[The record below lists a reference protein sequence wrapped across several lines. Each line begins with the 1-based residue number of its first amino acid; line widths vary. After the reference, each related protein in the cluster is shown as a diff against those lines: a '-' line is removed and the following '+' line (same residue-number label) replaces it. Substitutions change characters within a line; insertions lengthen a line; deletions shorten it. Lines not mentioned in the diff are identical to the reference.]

1 MDILLRF
8 AALLGGL
15 AAFFAV
21 GLIGIRALIW
31 LLALLDPARPLEAR
45 RAARIRA
52 IEATLRAVRLG
63 LVRIPS
69 VFRRQNV

>member
-31 LLALLDPARPLEAR
+31 LLAFLDPARPLEAR
-45 RAARIRA
+45 TAARIRA

>member
-69 VFRRQNV
+69 VFRRPNV

>member
-21 GLIGIRALIW
+21 GLIGVRALIW
-31 LLALLDPARPLEAR
+31 LLEWLDPARPLEAR
-45 RAARIRA
+45 SAARIRA

-63 LVRIPS
+63 LIRIPS
-69 VFRRQNV
+69 VFRRENV